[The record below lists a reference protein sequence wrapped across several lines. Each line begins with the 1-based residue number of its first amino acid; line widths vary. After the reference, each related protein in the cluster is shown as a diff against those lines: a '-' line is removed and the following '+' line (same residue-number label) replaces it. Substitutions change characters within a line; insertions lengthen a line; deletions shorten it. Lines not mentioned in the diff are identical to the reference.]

1 MSVSTALTSAL
12 VVFFAVLQCS
22 AVTVL
27 QLGSMVYTSV
37 AIVLPLGCLVA
48 QRIADP
54 SAFNSEQSASA
65 RVSQNPNGRFEA
77 YTSNKNALLN
87 PTWSQS
93 DKDSAVF
100 PGRRGSS
107 NALTAK
113 NGVTATIT
121 SGAHVRTMAG
131 RHMSSAEIEL
141 AAIDADI
148 EAGQVRIDHEIRQ
161 EVL

>member
-1 MSVSTALTSAL
+1 
-12 VVFFAVLQCS
+12 
-22 AVTVL
+22 
-27 QLGSMVYTSV
+27 MVYTSV
-37 AIVLPLGCLVA
+37 LIVLPLGCLVA

-54 SAFNSEQSASA
+54 AAFNSESSASA
-65 RVSQNPNGRFEA
+65 RMNQNPNDRFEA

-93 DKDSAVF
+93 DKDSTVF

-113 NGVTATIT
+113 NGVTSTIT
-121 SGAHVRTMAG
+121 GGACVKNMAG
-131 RHMSSAEIEL
+131 EHRSSTEIEL
-141 AAIDADI
+141 AMIDADI
-148 EAGQVRIDHEIRQ
+148 GAGHVRVDHEIRQ